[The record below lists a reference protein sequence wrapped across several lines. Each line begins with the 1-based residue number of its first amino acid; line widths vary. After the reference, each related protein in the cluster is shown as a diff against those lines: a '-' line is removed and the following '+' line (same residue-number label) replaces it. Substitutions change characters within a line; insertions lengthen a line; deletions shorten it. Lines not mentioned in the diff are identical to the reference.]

1 MNDVNV
7 VENQTVDF
15 TGELPVLFKLGLRA
29 LIKAKSDSLI
39 ILRGLELEL
48 LNSEHELAAEERN
61 LFLNTDFKELGLTNE
76 KLRNSYVNDQLSDL
90 KFVIAMKKHEIA
102 SKKDTIELINDL
114 IELNELELQGA

>member
-1 MNDVNV
+1 MTESV
-7 VENQTVDF
+7 VKEQNCNITEN
-15 TGELPVLFKLGLRA
+15 LPVLFKLGLRA

-48 LNSEHELAAEERN
+48 LNSEHELGAEERN